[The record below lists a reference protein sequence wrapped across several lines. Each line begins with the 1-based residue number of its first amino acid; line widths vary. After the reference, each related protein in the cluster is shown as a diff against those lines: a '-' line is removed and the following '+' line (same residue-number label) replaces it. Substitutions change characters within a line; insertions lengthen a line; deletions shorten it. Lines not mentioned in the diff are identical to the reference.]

1 MLSSIP
7 KWLIPLSLP
16 SNAKNESNEHP
27 RVNKIIFR
35 GLPSLGMPCHRGSG
49 SHLVKGEKYR
59 FLVMDRFGS
68 DLQKIFQTGE
78 AIGDAIPTLW

>member
-1 MLSSIP
+1 MLFFSCP
-7 KWLIPLSLP
+7 SL
-16 SNAKNESNEHP
+16 
-27 RVNKIIFR
+27 R

-78 AIGDAIPTLW
+78 KLIVALTVDQFFLLL